1 MSRAHASSDGDL
13 WRVRVSTVSTRRVP
27 LRFGR
32 LPRLFEVRQTDT
44 SRTGS
49 TPHVRMFSFRTTPES
64 RLSRHI
70 SGCASLRDSGSGLGP
85 RADTSR
91 LLSQA
96 TSRC

>member
-1 MSRAHASSDGDL
+1 MRSRRATAISGMYEYL
-13 WRVRVSTVSTRRVP
+13 PIVYCVT
-27 LRFGR
+27 LCFGR
-32 LPRLFEVRQTDT
+32 LPRLFEVRQTDR

-49 TPHVRMFSFRTTPES
+49 TPHARMFSFRTTPVS
-64 RLSRHI
+64 RLSRRI